1 MEALSKL
8 SQHPPL
14 KEIIVDSVEPTTET
28 STMNGSRKMDLL
40 WRLLLQKTPK
50 KIHLSWSIHRT
61 CFGCRF
67 HRVHN
72 DF

>member
-28 STMNGSRKMDLL
+28 STMNGPRKMDLL
-40 WRLLLQKTPK
+40 WRLLLQK
-50 KIHLSWSIHRT
+50 WSKYQWS
-61 CFGCRF
+61 G
-67 HRVHN
+67 
-72 DF
+72 